1 MKETPMTS
9 LFEFQV
15 VGEQQIHCAGCESRI
30 SYALRRVPG
39 VRDVQASADTQQIA
53 VVVDPAQ
60 VTLEAIQE
68 KLQTLG
74 YQFTTQRDA

>member
-1 MKETPMTS
+1 MTS